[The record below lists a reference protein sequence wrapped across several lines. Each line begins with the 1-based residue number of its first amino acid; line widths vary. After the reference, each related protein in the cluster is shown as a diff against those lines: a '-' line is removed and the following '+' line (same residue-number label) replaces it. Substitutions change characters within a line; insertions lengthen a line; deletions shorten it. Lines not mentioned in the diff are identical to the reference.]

1 LPPARQFITAAAASV
16 APATQKIIPTRACQL
31 ASWGH
36 MQTPIL
42 IRLMTF
48 RMAEILSKTE
58 PRRQSYE
65 DLSQKDTNDIL
76 TNIDGQVCHY

>member
-1 LPPARQFITAAAASV
+1 
-16 APATQKIIPTRACQL
+16 
-31 ASWGH
+31 
-36 MQTPIL
+36 L

-48 RMAEILSKTE
+48 CMAEILSKTE